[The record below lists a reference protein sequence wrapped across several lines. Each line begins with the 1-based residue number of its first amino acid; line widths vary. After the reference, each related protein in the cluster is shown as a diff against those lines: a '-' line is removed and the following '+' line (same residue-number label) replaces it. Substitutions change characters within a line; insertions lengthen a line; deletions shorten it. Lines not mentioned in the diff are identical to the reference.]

1 MVASSNPVRDLDLV
15 APPADGA
22 RVLANRGLAG
32 IDGTVST
39 AVGAAAASGRA
50 TRLLV
55 GDLAALHDLGGL
67 VVPAPERSRLRLQV
81 VVLDDDGG
89 GIFGLLE
96 HARHPASFERV
107 FGTPHGT
114 DLVQAA
120 RGLGVPAS
128 RAAGRDEVVAT
139 TGAVPQGISV
149 LVVPADR
156 SGLAP
161 LHEELRAAV
170 RDAGPGAT

>member
-1 MVASSNPVRDLDLV
+1 M
-15 APPADGA
+15 
-22 RVLANRGLAG
+22 ANRGLSG

-39 AVGAAAASGRA
+39 AVGAAPARAAPPGCSS
-50 TRLLV
+50 

-67 VVPAPERSRLRLQV
+67 VVPARSGRARLQV

-114 DLVQAA
+114 DLAQAA

-128 RAAGRDEVVAT
+128 RAAGRDEVGPT
-139 TGAVPQGISV
+139 TEAVPQGISV

-156 SGLAP
+156 SALAP

-170 RDAGPGAT
+170 RAAGPGAT